1 MFCLFIAHKLTVI
14 GRSSKC
20 LSAATYFIF
29 LEYKNVS
36 MWLVSNNPRLS
47 GRPGPCNPAGSPGS
61 ATGSFCGLMRG
72 AHVILDLLDSLS
84 CPVLS
89 SALWLASSPSI
100 GKGWA
105 LLLKTPYP
113 GWEWTLLRFLFLAHS
128 PSPSAFRPNSWTIS
142 LLHIIIPNCIG
153 VHISKLNLIF
163 CFYAIF
169 LVSLFHGALYFL
181 LL

>member
-1 MFCLFIAHKLTVI
+1 MQSCWL
-14 GRSSKC
+14 SWKC
-20 LSAATYFIF
+20 HGT
-29 LEYKNVS
+29 
-36 MWLVSNNPRLS
+36 
-47 GRPGPCNPAGSPGS
+47 
-61 ATGSFCGLMRG
+61 TFCGLMRG

-89 SALWLASSPSI
+89 SALWLACSSSI
-100 GKGWA
+100 GKGRA
-105 LLLKTPYP
+105 LFLKMPYP
-113 GWEWTLLRFLFLAHS
+113 GWNERFQDFFLFLAHS
-128 PSPSAFRPNSWTIS
+128 PTPSAFRPDSWTIS

-169 LVSLFHGALYFL
+169 LASLFHGALYFL